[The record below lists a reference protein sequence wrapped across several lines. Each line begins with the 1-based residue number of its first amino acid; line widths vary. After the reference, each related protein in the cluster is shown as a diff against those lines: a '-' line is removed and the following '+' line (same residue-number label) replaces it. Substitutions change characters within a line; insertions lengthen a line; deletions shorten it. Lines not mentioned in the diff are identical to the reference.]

1 MSLAFLTACSDGS
14 SGSDGTGTTG
24 ATWSDG
30 TIAVPSADSDLGI
43 TASTTADTDMTL
55 EQVTLDFTVS
65 RTEI

>member
-1 MSLAFLTACSDGS
+1 MVVQDQMELEQPEQHEVMEQLRFRVR
-14 SGSDGTGTTG
+14 
-24 ATWSDG
+24 
-30 TIAVPSADSDLGI
+30 IVMEI

>member
-1 MSLAFLTACSDGS
+1 MELEQPEQHEMI
-14 SGSDGTGTTG
+14 
-24 ATWSDG
+24 G

>member
-1 MSLAFLTACSDGS
+1 MVVQDQMELEQPEQHEMI
-14 SGSDGTGTTG
+14 
-24 ATWSDG
+24 G